1 MVLVV
6 GAEAG
11 VVSEVLARAAVDDD
25 VLVLDGSAA
34 RLERL
39 FDSLP
44 DPRLWFMIGGPDV
57 IPLPDGSV
65 DEVVGAEATPEVD
78 RVTR

>member
-11 VVSEVLARAAVDDD
+11 LVSDVLARAGDDD
-25 VLVLDGSAA
+25 VVVLDESAA
-34 RLERL
+34 RLEQL
-39 FDSLP
+39 LDVLP
-44 DPRLWFMIGGPDV
+44 DPRLWFMIGDPEV
-57 IPLPDGSV
+57 IPLPDDSV
-65 DEVVGAEATPEVD
+65 DEVVGVGASPEVD